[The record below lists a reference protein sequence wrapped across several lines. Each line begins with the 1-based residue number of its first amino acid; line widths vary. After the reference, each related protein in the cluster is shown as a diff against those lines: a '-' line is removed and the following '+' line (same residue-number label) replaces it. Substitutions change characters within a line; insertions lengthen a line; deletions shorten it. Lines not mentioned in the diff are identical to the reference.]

1 LWLAA
6 VDGAGLLRD
15 MFVEFSETRVTYDK
29 VDCGV
34 KLTRWICDSAFDRLS
49 EIAAMIQTA
58 LARST

>member
-1 LWLAA
+1 
-6 VDGAGLLRD
+6 